1 MELGTCQVTGISDF
15 YIFLISI
22 MFVILKHVQIC
33 FSFFSPKLFWNRQD
47 IIEALAEATERGVII
62 VTCTQCSSGA
72 VSDDYDD
79 DDDDIDDDDDY
90 IDDDGDYKLSTVNSI
105 QVSGI
110 YETGKALID
119 IGVIILQ

>member
-1 MELGTCQVTGISDF
+1 MTRQCT
-15 YIFLISI
+15 
-22 MFVILKHVQIC
+22 
-33 FSFFSPKLFWNRQD
+33 RQD

-79 DDDDIDDDDDY
+79 DDDDIDDDGDY

-119 IGVIILQ
+119 IGVMILHWQIKNKKDPSLTDKKQKTPRIS

>member
-1 MELGTCQVTGISDF
+1 MSR
-15 YIFLISI
+15 Y
-22 MFVILKHVQIC
+22 
-33 FSFFSPKLFWNRQD
+33 FSLCVVDVYWNRQD

-79 DDDDIDDDDDY
+79 DDDDIDDDDD
-90 IDDDGDYKLSTVNSI
+90 GDYKLSTVNSI

-119 IGVIILQ
+119 IGVMILH

>member
-1 MELGTCQVTGISDF
+1 MSRF
-15 YIFLISI
+15 
-22 MFVILKHVQIC
+22 
-33 FSFFSPKLFWNRQD
+33 FSFCVVDMYWNRQD

-90 IDDDGDYKLSTVNSI
+90 IDDDGDYIDDDGDYKLSTVNSI

-119 IGVIILQ
+119 IGVTILH